1 MNNELRTLTVTIG
14 NLPTAYLESMSY
26 YEAITYLVNYIQNTL
41 KPAIEELQQ
50 KVEEL
55 ENAK

>member
-1 MNNELRTLTVTIG
+1 MKTLKVTVG

-26 YEAITYLVNYIQNTL
+26 YEAITYLVNYIENTL
-41 KPAIEELQQ
+41 KPAIEELQA

-55 ENAK
+55 ENAE

>member
-1 MNNELRTLTVTIG
+1 MKKLTITIG

-26 YEAITYLVNYIQNTL
+26 YEAITYLVNYIENTL
-41 KPAIEELQQ
+41 KPAIEELQA

-55 ENAK
+55 ENAE